1 MCGIFNFM
9 ENIPHLS
16 PHGRGAGFNPV
27 NRFEK
32 IDYERDPEYDA
43 SEDPALTTEFYKDT
57 SKSVISYNDS
67 PDVGFETSLNVYR
80 GCEHGCVY
88 CFARPTHE
96 YLGLSSGLDFESKIF
111 VKEDA
116 PKLLR
121 KELSHPK
128 WKPQTIVLS
137 AVTDCYQPIE
147 RKLQLTRR
155 CLEVLRDFRNPV
167 AIITKNRLVTRDK
180 DILGEMAQIHA
191 SAVNVSV
198 TTLNNEIARV
208 MEPRASSPMHRL
220 AAIEELSRAGIPVN
234 VMVAPIVPGLTDHEM
249 PAIVKAAA
257 NAGASSAGYVMLRL
271 PFANKDL
278 FERWC
283 ETHFPDRKDKILNRV
298 REIRDGKLYNSKWG
312 ERMRGTGIFADHI
325 AALFD
330 LAVKRSGMKGRGYR
344 LSTESF
350 QNPNDTQM
358 TLF

>member
-1 MCGIFNFM
+1 MKHPDDNLH
-9 ENIPHLS
+9 PHTL
-16 PHGRGAGFNPV
+16 HGRGAGFNPV
-27 NRFEK
+27 NRFERMA
-32 IDYERDPEYDA
+32 YERDPEYDDQ
-43 SEDPALTTEFYKDT
+43 EDPALATEFYKDT
-57 SKSVISYNDS
+57 SKTVISYNDS

-128 WKPQTIVLS
+128 WKPQVIVVS

-167 AIITKNRLVTRDK
+167 AIITKNRLVTRDI
-180 DILGEMAQIHA
+180 DILKEMAQFNG

-198 TTLNNEIARV
+198 TTLNADVARV

-220 AAIEELSRAGIPVN
+220 AAIEELSKAGIPVN
-234 VMVAPIVPGLTDHEM
+234 VMVAPIVPGLTDHEA
-249 PAIVKAAA
+249 PSIIQACA
-257 NAGASSAGYVMLRL
+257 NAGALSAGYVMLRL

-278 FERWC
+278 FERWLQ
-283 ETHFPDRKDKILNRV
+283 THFPDRKDKVLNR
-298 REIRDGKLYNSKWG
+298 IRSMRGGKLYNSKFG
-312 ERMRGTGIFADHI
+312 ERMRGEGIFAEQI
-325 AALFD
+325 GALFSV
-330 LAVKRSGMKGRGYR
+330 AVKKSGMKGRYR
-344 LSTESF
+344 LSAESF
-350 QNPNDTQM
+350 RNPNNTQM
-358 TLF
+358 RLFG

>member
-1 MCGIFNFM
+1 M
-9 ENIPHLS
+9 ENTPHHLI

-27 NRFEK
+27 NRFER
-32 IDYERDPEYDA
+32 ITYERDPDC
-43 SEDPALTTEFYKDT
+43 EDPLNPAVTTEFYKDT

-96 YLGLSSGLDFESKIF
+96 YLGLSSGIDFESKIF

-121 KELSHPK
+121 RELSHPK

-167 AIITKNRLVTRDK
+167 AIITKNRLVTRDI
-180 DILGEMAQIHA
+180 DILKEMREFNA

-198 TTLNNEIARV
+198 TTLNADVARV

-220 AAIEELSRAGIPVN
+220 AAIEELSKAGIPVN

-249 PAIVKAAA
+249 PSIVKAGA
-257 NAGASSAGYVMLRL
+257 NAGATSAGYVMLRL
-271 PFANKDL
+271 PFANKEL

-298 REIRDGKLYNSKWG
+298 REMHDGKLYNSKWG
-312 ERMRGTGIFADHI
+312 ERMKGKGVFADHI
-325 AALFD
+325 GALFE
-330 LAVKRSGMKGRGYR
+330 LAVKKSGMKGRGYR
-344 LSTESF
+344 LSAESF
-350 QNPNDTQM
+350 CNPNDTQM